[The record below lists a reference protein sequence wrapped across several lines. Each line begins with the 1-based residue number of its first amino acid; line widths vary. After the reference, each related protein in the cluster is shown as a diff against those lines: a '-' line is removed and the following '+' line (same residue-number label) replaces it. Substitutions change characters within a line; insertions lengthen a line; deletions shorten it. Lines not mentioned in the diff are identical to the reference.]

1 MDHFTVVCCV
11 AWPLNGCEAEGDLV
25 VIAHIAVISGLTC
38 KRSERVNSVF
48 YYMASSASG
57 QDEPNRAL

>member
-1 MDHFTVVCCV
+1 MNFKDYINTHKV
-11 AWPLNGCEAEGDLV
+11 
-25 VIAHIAVISGLTC
+25 HIVLLCISL
-38 KRSERVNSVF
+38 SIP